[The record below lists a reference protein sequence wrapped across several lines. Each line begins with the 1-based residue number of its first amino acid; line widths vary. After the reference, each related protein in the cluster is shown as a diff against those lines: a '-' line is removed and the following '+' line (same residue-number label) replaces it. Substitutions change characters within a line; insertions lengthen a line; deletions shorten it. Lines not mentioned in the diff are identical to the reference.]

1 MDTLHYIFLGLA
13 YFAAVGFLVFGLD
26 DLFVDLQFLRYL
38 RKRDGR
44 ETVSLE
50 TLKNEPEQLIAVFIP
65 AWQEGGVIDRMA
77 EFATKVL
84 AYDRYDIFI
93 GVYPNDTETM
103 RCVEALSRKF
113 PRVHMA
119 MTRSPGPTSKAD
131 CLNAIYRA
139 MRAREIPGQREYQLI
154 ALHDA
159 EDVLHPLT
167 LKVYNYHVPRR
178 FDMGQL
184 PVFPLEMTP
193 WKYWVGNTYVDEF
206 TELHLKDM
214 YAREEMGGV
223 VPSAGV
229 GTAFSRTAI
238 EYLAGKNGGSPFKVG
253 QLAEDYMVGLELCR
267 SGYRAGFIDY
277 PVQREVVRRRAD
289 GRETRKTITELVA
302 VREHF
307 PHKFFQSVKQKARW
321 IIGTAFQGW
330 EQGGWWGSP
339 AIRYTLVRDRKAPL
353 VHGINL
359 AGYCVVGYVLFGFG
373 LSFTPW
379 HQSIFVRP
387 LFEADGLLWRIVLL
401 DLGLLTYRVVQKV
414 SFVSRIYGWRHALY
428 AIPRYPVG
436 NFVNMVA
443 TFRAARLY
451 LGHRLLGKELAWTKT
466 THDFPGAEALREFE
480 RSIEDL
486 VVEEGYATREQLED
500 AVRRNKELSAPEALL
515 RLNLIDEEQ
524 YTGLWKKFSGL
535 DERAVTIEDV
545 SDAVFASW
553 TEDLALRYRAM
564 PCTPREGEGTG
575 FAFQEPPADQAVGEI
590 EALAGSRITPHLAR
604 PGNISYLRNRV
615 YPDRAA
621 LVRRTDPLRALL
633 QELKPEEARRVREFQ
648 ALQNRSLADAM
659 VALGF
664 TEPTAAR
671 ALVAASA
678 GAAPTELA
686 TQEIDENL
694 VKNIGPLF
702 CDVHGIVPLRTGALA
717 VVSMPHSESISML
730 RDKLGTNPE
739 LVADLP
745 EAFFDL
751 WRRMRSLRLAE
762 TALTDYLGEQGRLA
776 TGTMAR
782 IKEMQ
787 RLVSDPADRL
797 MVQLGMA
804 TRESVHEA
812 LVATSG
818 LRVWPEG
825 SHATARPRGIEALL
839 APGFAEKSGLR
850 VVEAA
855 EGRVGFGLRGLP
867 ASEELLEVFQRCSG
881 AMLRFRLEE
890 EAT

>member
-1 MDTLHYIFLGLA
+1 METVHYIFLGLA
-13 YFAAVGFLVFGLD
+13 YFAAIGFLVFGLD
-26 DLFVDLQFLRYL
+26 DLFIDLQFLRYL

-44 ETVSLE
+44 ETVTLDR
-50 TLKNEPEQLIAVFIP
+50 LKNEPEQLIAIFIP
-65 AWQEGGVIDRMA
+65 AWQESGVIERMA

-84 AYDRYDIFI
+84 AYDRYDLFI
-93 GVYPNDTETM
+93 GVYPNDTETV
-103 RCVEALSRKF
+103 RSVEALARKF

-178 FDMGQL
+178 FDMGQI
-184 PVFPLEMTP
+184 PVFPLELTP
-193 WKYWVGNTYVDEF
+193 WKHWVGNTYVDEF

-229 GTAFSRTAI
+229 GTAFSRAAI
-238 EYLAGKNGGSPFKVG
+238 EYLASKNGGSPFKVG

-277 PVQREVVRRRAD
+277 PVEREVTRRRSD
-289 GRETRKTITELVA
+289 GRETKKKITELVA

-330 EQGGWWGSP
+330 EQGGWWGTP
-339 AIRYTLVRDRKAPL
+339 AVRYTLVRDRKAPL

-359 AGYCVVGYVLFGFG
+359 AGYAVVGYVLFGWG
-373 LSFTPW
+373 LTFTPW

-387 LFEADGLLWRIVLL
+387 LFEADSWLWRIVLL

-443 TFRAARLY
+443 TVRAARLY
-451 LGHRLLGKELAWTKT
+451 LGHRLLGRELAWTKT
-466 THDFPGAEALREFE
+466 RHDFPEAEALREFE

-500 AVRRNKELSAPEALL
+500 AVRRNKDLSSPEALL

-524 YTGLWKKFSGL
+524 YTSLWKKFSGL

-545 SDAVFASW
+545 SGAIFPSW
-553 TEDLALRYRAM
+553 SEDLALQYRAM
-564 PCTPREGEGTG
+564 PCGDGSEEALG
-575 FAFQEPPADQAVGEI
+575 FVFQEPPSAAAVGQV
-590 EALAGSRITPHLAR
+590 EAVSGVRITPHLAR

-615 YPDRAA
+615 YPDRAPLA
-621 LVRRTDPLRALL
+621 RRTDPLLPMM
-633 QELKPEEARRVREFQ
+633 QGLKPAEARRVREFQ
-648 ALQNRSLADAM
+648 ALQNRSLGDAM
-659 VALGF
+659 VALGLANAG
-664 TEPTAAR
+664 EVR
-671 ALVAASA
+671 ELVAASA
-678 GAAPTELA
+678 GATPFELA
-686 TQEIDENL
+686 ATEIDETL
-694 VKNIGPLF
+694 ISKIGALF
-702 CDVHGIVPLRTGALA
+702 CDVHGVVPLQQGGVA
-717 VVSMPHSESISML
+717 VGSMPHPETSALL
-730 RDKLGTNPE
+730 RDKLGASPQF
-739 LVADLP
+739 VADLP
-745 EAFFDL
+745 QAFFDL
-751 WRRMRSLRLAE
+751 WRRMRALRLAE
-762 TALTDYLGEQGRLA
+762 AALTDHLA
-776 TGTMAR
+776 SEGKLPAGTLAR

-787 RLVSDPADRL
+787 RLVTDPADRL
-797 MVQLGMA
+797 LLQLGIA
-804 TRESVHEA
+804 THETVHES

-818 LRVWPEG
+818 LRVWSENG
-825 SHATARPRGIEALL
+825 RATALPAGIESLL
-839 APGFAEKSGLR
+839 APGFSVKSGIR
-850 VVEAA
+850 IVEAVD
-855 EGRVGFGLRGLP
+855 GRVGLALRGLP
-867 ASEELLEVFQRCSG
+867 SNDELLEVFQRCSG
-881 AMLRFRLEE
+881 AMVRFRLEE
-890 EAT
+890 ATA

>member
-1 MDTLHYIFLGLA
+1 METVHYIFLGLA

-26 DLFVDLQFLRYL
+26 DLFIDLQFLRYL

-44 ETVSLE
+44 ETVTLDL
-50 TLKNEPEQLIAVFIP
+50 LKNEPEQLIAVFIP
-65 AWQEGGVIDRMA
+65 AWQESGVIDRMA

-93 GVYPNDTETM
+93 GVYPNDTETV
-103 RCVEALSRKF
+103 RCVEELARRF
-113 PRVHMA
+113 PRVHLA

-131 CLNAIYRA
+131 CLNALYRA

-178 FDMGQL
+178 FDMGQI
-184 PVFPLEMTP
+184 PVFPLELTP
-193 WKYWVGNTYVDEF
+193 WKHWVGNTYVDEF

-229 GTAFSRTAI
+229 GTAFSRAAI
-238 EYLAGKNGGSPFKVG
+238 EYLAAKNGGSPFKVG

-277 PVQREVVRRRAD
+277 PVEREVTRRRGD
-289 GRETRKTITELVA
+289 GRESKKKVTELVA

-339 AIRYTLVRDRKAPL
+339 AVRYTLVRDRKAPL

-359 AGYCVVGYVLFGFG
+359 AGYAVVGYVLFGWG

-387 LFEADGLLWRIVLL
+387 LFEADSWLWRIVLL

-443 TFRAARLY
+443 TVRAARLY
-451 LGHRLLGKELAWTKT
+451 LGHRLLGKELVWTKT
-466 THDFPGAEALREFE
+466 RHDFPGAEALSEFE

-500 AVRRNKELSAPEALL
+500 AVKRNKDLSAPEALL

-524 YTGLWKKFSGL
+524 YTGLWKRFSGL

-545 SDAVFASW
+545 SGAMFPAW
-553 TEDLALRYRAM
+553 TEDLALQYRAM
-564 PCTPREGEGTG
+564 PCGDGGEETMG
-575 FAFQEPPADQAVGEI
+575 FAFQEPPSAAAVGQV
-590 EALAGSRITPHLAR
+590 EAVSGVRITPHLAR
-604 PGNISYLRNRV
+604 PGNISYLRNRA
-615 YPDRAA
+615 YPDRTP
-621 LVRRTDPLRALL
+621 LVRRTDPLLPML
-633 QELKPEEARRVREFQ
+633 QELKPDEARRVREFQ

-664 TEPTAAR
+664 SEVGQAR
-671 ALVAASA
+671 TVVAAAS
-678 GAAPTELA
+678 GAVPIDLA
-686 TQEIDENL
+686 ASRIDETS
-694 VKNIGPLF
+694 VARIGALF
-702 CDVHGIVPLRTGALA
+702 CDVHGIIPLRDGGLA
-717 VVSMPHSESISML
+717 IGSMPHPEVTAVL
-730 RDKLGTNPE
+730 RDKLGATPQF
-739 LVADLP
+739 VADLP
-745 EAFFDL
+745 QAFSDL

-762 TALTDYLGEQGRLA
+762 NALTDHLA
-776 TGTMAR
+776 GHGQLPAGTLAR

-787 RLVSDPADRL
+787 RLVTDPADRL
-797 MVQLGMA
+797 MLQLGMA
-804 TRESVHEA
+804 TPDTVHEA

-818 LRVWPEG
+818 LRVWSG
-825 SHATARPRGIEALL
+825 NNHAVALPPGIEALL
-839 APGFAEKSGLR
+839 APGFAAKSGIH

-855 EGRVGFGLRGLP
+855 DGRVGFALRGLP
-867 ASEELLEVFQRCSG
+867 SDEELLEVFQRCSG
-881 AMLRFRLEE
+881 AMVRFRLGKES
-890 EAT
+890 A

>member
-1 MDTLHYIFLGLA
+1 METLHYLFLGLA
-13 YFAAVGFLVFGLD
+13 YVAAVGFLVFGLD
-26 DLFVDLQFLRYL
+26 DLFIDLQFLRYL

-44 ETVSLE
+44 ETVTLE
-50 TLKNEPEQLIAVFIP
+50 RLKNEPEQLIAIFIP
-65 AWQEGGVIDRMA
+65 AWQESGVIDRMA

-93 GVYPNDTETM
+93 GVYPNDTETV
-103 RCVEALSRKF
+103 RAVEALARKF
-113 PRVHMA
+113 PRVHLA
-119 MTRSPGPTSKAD
+119 MTRLPGPTSKAD

-178 FDMGQL
+178 FDMGQI
-184 PVFPLEMTP
+184 PVFPLELTP
-193 WKYWVGNTYVDEF
+193 WKHWVGNTYVDEF

-229 GTAFSRTAI
+229 GTAFSRAAI
-238 EYLAGKNGGSPFKVG
+238 EYLASKNGGSPFKVG

-277 PVQREVVRRRAD
+277 PVEREVTRRRSD
-289 GRETRKTITELVA
+289 GRETKKKITELVA

-330 EQGGWWGSP
+330 EQGGWWGTP
-339 AIRYTLVRDRKAPL
+339 AVRYTLVRDRKAPL

-359 AGYCVVGYVLFGFG
+359 AGYAVVGYVLFGWG
-373 LSFTPW
+373 LTFTPW

-387 LFEADGLLWRIVLL
+387 LFEADSWLWRIVLL

-443 TFRAARLY
+443 TVRAARLY
-451 LGHRLLGKELAWTKT
+451 LGHRLLGRELAWTKT
-466 THDFPGAEALREFE
+466 RHDFPEAEALREFE

-500 AVRRNKELSAPEALL
+500 AVRRNKDLSSPEALL
-515 RLNLIDEEQ
+515 RLSLIDEEQ
-524 YTGLWKKFSGL
+524 YTSLWKKFSGL

-545 SDAVFASW
+545 SGAIFPSW
-553 TEDLALRYRAM
+553 TEDLALQYRAM
-564 PCTPREGEGTG
+564 PCGDGSEEALG
-575 FAFQEPPADQAVGEI
+575 FVFQEPPSAAAVGQV
-590 EALAGSRITPHLAR
+590 EAVSGVRITPHLAR

-615 YPDRAA
+615 YPARAPLA
-621 LVRRTDPLRALL
+621 RRTDPLLPTM
-633 QELKPEEARRVREFQ
+633 QGLKPAEARRVREFQ
-648 ALQNRSLADAM
+648 ALQNRSLGDAM
-659 VALGF
+659 VALGLADAG
-664 TEPTAAR
+664 EVR
-671 ALVAASA
+671 ELVAASA
-678 GAAPTELA
+678 GATPFELA
-686 TQEIDENL
+686 AAEIDETL
-694 VKNIGPLF
+694 ISKIGALF
-702 CDVHGIVPLRTGALA
+702 CDVHGAIPLRQGGVA
-717 VVSMPHSESISML
+717 VGSMPHPETSALL
-730 RDKLGTNPE
+730 RDKLGASPQF
-739 LVADLP
+739 VADLP
-745 EAFFDL
+745 QTFFDL
-751 WRRMRSLRLAE
+751 WRRMRALRLAE
-762 TALTDYLGEQGRLA
+762 TALTDHLA
-776 TGTMAR
+776 SEGKLPAGTLAR

-787 RLVSDPADRL
+787 RLVTDPADRL
-797 MVQLGMA
+797 LLQLGIA
-804 TRESVHEA
+804 TRETVHES

-818 LRVWPEG
+818 LRVWSENG
-825 SHATARPRGIEALL
+825 RATALPAGIESLL
-839 APGFAEKSGLR
+839 APGFSVKSGIR
-850 VVEAA
+850 IVEAVD
-855 EGRVGFGLRGLP
+855 GRVGLALRGLP
-867 ASEELLEVFQRCSG
+867 SNDELLEVFQRCSG
-881 AMLRFRLEE
+881 AMVRFRLEE
-890 EAT
+890 ATA

>member
-1 MDTLHYIFLGLA
+1 METVHYIFLGLA
-13 YFAAVGFLVFGLD
+13 YFAAIGFLVFGLD
-26 DLFVDLQFLRYL
+26 DLFIDLQFLRYL

-44 ETVSLE
+44 ETVTLE
-50 TLKNEPEQLIAVFIP
+50 RLKNEPEQLIAVFIP
-65 AWQEGGVIDRMA
+65 AWQESGVIDRMA

-84 AYDRYDIFI
+84 AYERYDIFI

-103 RCVEALSRKF
+103 RSVEALARKF

-119 MTRSPGPTSKAD
+119 MTRLPGPTSKAD

-178 FDMGQL
+178 FDMGQI
-184 PVFPLEMTP
+184 PVFPLELTP
-193 WKYWVGNTYVDEF
+193 WKHWVGNTYVDEF

-229 GTAFSRTAI
+229 GTAFSRAAI
-238 EYLAGKNGGSPFKVG
+238 EYLASKNGGSPFKVG

-277 PVQREVVRRRAD
+277 PVEREVKRRRAD
-289 GRETRKTITELVA
+289 GSETKKKITELVA

-307 PHKFFQSVKQKARW
+307 PHKFFQSVRQKARW

-339 AIRYTLVRDRKAPL
+339 AVRYTLVRDRKAPL

-359 AGYCVVGYVLFGFG
+359 AGYAVVGYVLFGWG

-387 LFEADGLLWRIVLL
+387 LFEADSWLWRIVLL

-428 AIPRYPVG
+428 SIPRYPVG

-443 TFRAARLY
+443 TVRAARLY
-451 LGHRLLGKELAWTKT
+451 LGHRLLGRELAWTKT
-466 THDFPGAEALREFE
+466 RHDFPEAEALREFE

-500 AVRRNKELSAPEALL
+500 AVRRNKELSSPEALL

-524 YTGLWKKFSGL
+524 YTSLWKKFSGL

-545 SDAVFASW
+545 SGAIFPSW
-553 TEDLALRYRAM
+553 TEDLALQYRAM
-564 PCTPREGEGTG
+564 PCGDGREEALG
-575 FAFQEPPADQAVGEI
+575 FVFQEPPSAAAVSEV
-590 EALAGSRITPHLAR
+590 EAVSGVRITPHLAR

-615 YPDRAA
+615 YPDRAPLA
-621 LVRRTDPLRALL
+621 RRTDPLLPML
-633 QELKPEEARRVREFQ
+633 QELKPAEARRVREFQ
-648 ALQNRSLADAM
+648 ALQNRSLGDAL
-659 VALGF
+659 VALGLANV
-664 TEPTAAR
+664 EEVR

-678 GAAPTELA
+678 GATPVELA
-686 TQEIDENL
+686 AAEIDEAL
-694 VKNIGPLF
+694 VSKIGPLF
-702 CDVHGIVPLRTGALA
+702 CDVHGIVPLRQGGIA
-717 VVSMPHSESISML
+717 VGSMPHPETSALL
-730 RDKLGTNPE
+730 RDKLGASPHF
-739 LVADLP
+739 VADFP
-745 EAFFDL
+745 QAFVDL
-751 WRRMRSLRLAE
+751 WRRMRALRLAE
-762 TALTDYLGEQGRLA
+762 SALTDHLA
-776 TGTMAR
+776 GAGKLPAGTLAR

-787 RLVSDPADRL
+787 RLVTDPADRL
-797 MVQLGMA
+797 LLQLGIA
-804 TRESVHEA
+804 THETVHES

-818 LRVWPEG
+818 LRSWSENG
-825 SHATARPRGIEALL
+825 RPAALPAGIESLL
-839 APGFAEKSGLR
+839 APGFSAKAGIR
-850 VVEAA
+850 IVEAVDA
-855 EGRVGFGLRGLP
+855 RVGLGLRGLP
-867 ASEELLEVFQRCSG
+867 SNDELLEVFQRCSG
-881 AMLRFRLEE
+881 AMIRFRLEE
-890 EAT
+890 AAA

>member
-1 MDTLHYIFLGLA
+1 METLHYIFLGLA
-13 YFAAVGFLVFGLD
+13 YCAAVGFLVFGLD
-26 DLFVDLQFLRYL
+26 DLFIDLQFLRYL

-44 ETVSLE
+44 ETVTLE
-50 TLKNEPEQLIAVFIP
+50 RLRNEPEQLIAIFIP
-65 AWQEGGVIDRMA
+65 AWQESGVIDRMA

-93 GVYPNDTETM
+93 GVYPNDTETVH
-103 RCVEALSRKF
+103 CVEALARKF
-113 PRVHMA
+113 PRVHLA

-178 FDMGQL
+178 FDMGQI
-184 PVFPLEMTP
+184 PVFPLELNP
-193 WKYWVGNTYVDEF
+193 WKHWVGNTYVDEF

-238 EYLAGKNGGSPFKVG
+238 EYLAAKNGGSPFKVG

-277 PVQREVVRRRAD
+277 PVEREVTRRRAD
-289 GRETRKTITELVA
+289 GSETKKKVTELVA

-307 PHKFFQSVKQKARW
+307 PHKFFLSVKQKARW

-339 AIRYTLVRDRKAPL
+339 AVRYTLVRDRKAPL

-359 AGYCVVGYVLFGFG
+359 AGYAVVGYVLFGWG

-387 LFEADGLLWRIVLL
+387 LFEADSWLWRIVLL

-443 TFRAARLY
+443 TVRAARLY
-451 LGHRLLGKELAWTKT
+451 LGHRLLGRELAWTKT
-466 THDFPGAEALREFE
+466 RHDFPEAEALSEFE

-486 VVEEGYATREQLED
+486 VVEEGFATREQLED

-524 YTGLWKKFSGL
+524 YTSLWKKFSGL
-535 DERAVTIEDV
+535 DERAVTIEDA
-545 SDAVFASW
+545 SGAVLPSW
-553 TEDLALRYRAM
+553 TEDLALQFRAM
-564 PCTPREGEGTG
+564 PCAAGGDEGIS
-575 FAFQEPPADQAVGEI
+575 FVFQEPPVAAAVSRI
-590 EALAGSRITPHLAR
+590 EAVAGARITPHLAR
-604 PGNISYLRNRV
+604 PGNISYLRNRA
-615 YPDRAA
+615 YPDRAPLA
-621 LVRRTDPLRALL
+621 RRTDPLLATL
-633 QELKPEEARRVREFQ
+633 QELKPDEARRVREFQ
-648 ALQNRSLADAM
+648 ALQNRSLADAL
-659 VALGF
+659 VALAFVEAG
-664 TEPTAAR
+664 EAR
-671 ALVAASA
+671 ALVASSA
-678 GAAPTELA
+678 GAAPADLA
-686 TQEIDENL
+686 AAEIDETF
-694 VKNIGPLF
+694 VAKIGALF
-702 CDVHGIVPLRTGALA
+702 CDVHGIIPLREGGIA
-717 VVSMPHSESISML
+717 VGSMPHPETTAVL
-730 RDKLGTNPE
+730 RDKLGAIPQF
-739 LVADLP
+739 VADLP
-745 EAFFDL
+745 QAIIDL

-762 TALTDYLGEQGRLA
+762 SALTEHMASHGKLPA
-776 TGTMAR
+776 GTLAR

-787 RLVSDPADRL
+787 LLVADPADRL
-797 MVQLGMA
+797 MLQLGMA
-804 TRESVHEA
+804 TPETVHGS

-818 LRVWPEG
+818 LHVWSE
-825 SHATARPRGIEALL
+825 HNHHTALPAGIEALL
-839 APGFAEKSGLR
+839 APGFAEKSGIR
-850 VVEAA
+850 IVEAA
-855 EGRVGFGLRGLP
+855 DGRVGLSLRGLP
-867 ASEELLEVFQRCSG
+867 SNEELLEVFQRCSG
-881 AMLRFRLEE
+881 AMVRFRLER
-890 EAT
+890 ATS

>member
-1 MDTLHYIFLGLA
+1 METLHYIFLGLA

-26 DLFVDLQFLRYL
+26 DLFIDLQFLRYL

-44 ETVSLE
+44 ETVTLE
-50 TLKNEPEQLIAVFIP
+50 RLKNEPEQLIAVFIP
-65 AWQEGGVIDRMA
+65 AWQESGVIDRMA

-93 GVYPNDTETM
+93 GVYPNDTETV
-103 RCVEALSRKF
+103 RCVEALARKF
-113 PRVHMA
+113 PRVHLA

-178 FDMGQL
+178 FDMGQI
-184 PVFPLEMTP
+184 PVFPLELTP
-193 WKYWVGNTYVDEF
+193 WKHWVGNTYVDEF

-229 GTAFSRTAI
+229 GTAFSRAAI
-238 EYLAGKNGGSPFKVG
+238 EYLASKNGGSPFKVG

-277 PVQREVVRRRAD
+277 PVEREVTRRGAD
-289 GRETRKTITELVA
+289 GRESKKKVTELVA

-330 EQGGWWGSP
+330 EQGGWWGTP
-339 AIRYTLVRDRKAPL
+339 AVRYTLVRDRKAPL

-359 AGYCVVGYVLFGFG
+359 AGYAVVGYVVFGWG

-387 LFEADGLLWRIVLL
+387 LFEGDSLLWRIVLL

-443 TFRAARLY
+443 TLRAVRLY
-451 LGHRLLGKELAWTKT
+451 LGHRLLGRELAWTKT
-466 THDFPGAEALREFE
+466 RHDFPGAEALSEFE

-524 YTGLWKKFSGL
+524 YTALWRKFSGL

-545 SDAVFASW
+545 SGVMPASW

-564 PCTPREGEGTG
+564 PCAAEGEGG
-575 FAFQEPPADQAVGEI
+575 LDFVFQEPPAADSMGGI
-590 EALAGSRITPHLAR
+590 EAAVGSRITPHLGR

-615 YPDRAA
+615 YPDRAP
-621 LVRRTDPLRALL
+621 LVRRTDPLRPML
-633 QELKPEEARRVREFQ
+633 QELKPGEARRVREFQ

-664 TEPTAAR
+664 AGATEAR
-671 ALVAASA
+671 ALVAAGA
-678 GAAPTELA
+678 GAVPVDLA
-686 TQEIDENL
+686 GREIDEAL
-694 VKNIGPLF
+694 TTKIGALF
-702 CDVHGIVPLRTGALA
+702 CDVHGIIPLRDGGLA
-717 VVSMPHSESISML
+717 ISSMPHPETAAVL
-730 RDKLGTNPE
+730 RDRLGASPAF
-739 LVADLP
+739 VADLP
-745 EAFFDL
+745 QAFFDL

-762 TALTDYLGEQGRLA
+762 NSLTDHLA
-776 TGTMAR
+776 GCGKLPAGTLAR

-787 RLVSDPADRL
+787 RLVTDPADRL
-797 MVQLGMA
+797 MLQLGLA
-804 TRESVHEA
+804 TPEAVHES

-818 LRVWPEG
+818 LRVWSESNHVSALP
-825 SHATARPRGIEALL
+825 AGIDALL
-839 APGFAEKSGLR
+839 APGFTAKSGLR
-850 VVEAA
+850 IVEAA
-855 EGRVGFGLRGLP
+855 DGRVAFGLRGLP
-867 ASEELLEVFQRCSG
+867 SDEELLEVFQRCSG
-881 AMLRFRLEE
+881 AMVRFRLEE
-890 EAT
+890 VAA

>member
-1 MDTLHYIFLGLA
+1 METVYYIFLGLA

-26 DLFVDLQFLRYL
+26 DLFLDWQFLRYL

-50 TLKNEPEQLIAVFIP
+50 RLKNEPEQLIAVFIP
-65 AWQEGGVIDRMA
+65 AWQESGVIDRMV
-77 EFATKVL
+77 EFAAKVL
-84 AYDRYDIFI
+84 SYDRYDIFV
-93 GVYPNDTETM
+93 GVYPNDTETV
-103 RCVEALSRKF
+103 RCVEALARKF
-113 PRVHMA
+113 PRVHLA

-178 FDMGQL
+178 FDMGQI
-184 PVFPLEMTP
+184 PVFPLELTP
-193 WKYWVGNTYVDEF
+193 WKHWVGNTYVDEF

-229 GTAFSRTAI
+229 GTAFSRAAI
-238 EYLAGKNGGSPFKVG
+238 EYLAAKNGGSPFKVG

-277 PVQREVVRRRAD
+277 PVEREVTRRRGD
-289 GRETRKTITELVA
+289 GRESKKKVTELVA

-330 EQGGWWGSP
+330 EQGGWWGTP
-339 AIRYTLVRDRKAPL
+339 AVRYTLARDRKAPL

-359 AGYCVVGYVLFGFG
+359 AGYAVVGYVVFGWG
-373 LSFTPW
+373 LSATPW
-379 HQSIFVRP
+379 HQSLFVRP
-387 LFEADGLLWRIVLL
+387 LFEPDSLLWRIVLL
-401 DLGLLTYRVVQKV
+401 DLGLLTYRVAQKV

-443 TFRAARLY
+443 TVRAARLY
-451 LGHRLLGKELAWTKT
+451 LGHRLLGRELAWTKT
-466 THDFPGAEALREFE
+466 RHDFPGAEALSEFE

-500 AVRRNKELSAPEALL
+500 AVRRNDNLSAPEALL

-524 YTGLWKKFSGL
+524 YTGLWKKFTGL

-545 SDAVFASW
+545 SGVLFPAW
-553 TEDLALRYRAM
+553 TEDRACRYRAM
-564 PCTPREGEGTG
+564 PCTAGGEEGVG
-575 FAFQEPPADQAVGEI
+575 FVFQEPPSAAATAEI
-590 EALAGSRITPHLAR
+590 EALAGGRVSPHLAR
-604 PGNISYLRNRV
+604 PGNLRYLRNRV
-615 YPDRAA
+615 YPDRAP
-621 LVRRTDPLRALL
+621 LVRRTDPLRPVL
-633 QELKPEEARRVREFQ
+633 QDLKPDEARRVREFQ

-664 TEPTAAR
+664 VEAGEAR
-671 ALVAASA
+671 ALVASAA
-678 GAAPTELA
+678 GAAAADLSA
-686 TQEIDENL
+686 AEIDEAM
-694 VKNIGPLF
+694 VARIGALF
-702 CDVHGIVPLRTGALA
+702 CDVHGIVPLRQGGLAIGA
-717 VVSMPHSESISML
+717 MPHPETAAVL
-730 RDKLGTNPE
+730 RDQLGATPQF
-739 LVADLP
+739 VSDLP
-745 EAFFDL
+745 QAFLDL
-751 WRRMRSLRLAE
+751 WRRMRSRRLAE
-762 TALTDYLGEQGRLA
+762 AALTDNLAGRGQLPA
-776 TGTMAR
+776 GTLAR

-797 MVQLGMA
+797 LQQLGMA
-804 TRESVHEA
+804 TPESVHAA

-818 LRVWPEG
+818 LRVWAESNHIAAPPNG
-825 SHATARPRGIEALL
+825 LEALL
-839 APGFAEKSGLR
+839 APGFAAKSGLR
-850 VVEAA
+850 IVEAA
-855 EGRVGFGLRGLP
+855 DGRVGFGLRGLP
-867 ASEELLEVFQRCSG
+867 SDDELLEIFQRCAG
-881 AMLRFRLEE
+881 AMVRFRLEG
-890 EAT
+890 TPS

>member
-1 MDTLHYIFLGLA
+1 METLHYIFLGLA
-13 YFAAVGFLVFGLD
+13 YVAAVGFLVFGLD
-26 DLFVDLQFLRYL
+26 DLFIDLQFLRYL

-44 ETVSLE
+44 ETVTLE
-50 TLKNEPEQLIAVFIP
+50 RLKNEPEQLIAVFIP
-65 AWQEGGVIDRMA
+65 AWQESGVIDRMA

-93 GVYPNDTETM
+93 GVYPNDTETV
-103 RCVEALSRKF
+103 RCVEALARKF

-178 FDMGQL
+178 FDMGQI
-184 PVFPLEMTP
+184 PVFPLELTP
-193 WKYWVGNTYVDEF
+193 WKHWVGNTYVDEF

-229 GTAFSRTAI
+229 GTAFSRAAI
-238 EYLAGKNGGSPFKVG
+238 EYLASKNDGSPFKVG

-277 PVQREVVRRRAD
+277 PVEREVTRRHAD
-289 GRETRKTITELVA
+289 GRETKKKVTELVA

-307 PHKFFQSVKQKARW
+307 PHKFLQSVKQKARW

-330 EQGGWWGSP
+330 EQGGWWGTP
-339 AIRYTLVRDRKAPL
+339 AVRYTLVRDRKAPL

-359 AGYCVVGYVLFGFG
+359 AGYAVVGYVIFGWG

-387 LFEADGLLWRIVLL
+387 LFEGDSLLWRIVLL

-443 TFRAARLY
+443 TIRALRLY
-451 LGHRLLGKELAWTKT
+451 LGHRLLGRELAWTKT
-466 THDFPGAEALREFE
+466 RHDFPGAEALREFE

-486 VVEEGYATREQLED
+486 VVEEGYATREQLEN
-500 AVRRNKELSAPEALL
+500 AVRRNRELSAPEALL

-524 YTGLWKKFSGL
+524 YTALWKKFSGL
-535 DERAVTIEDV
+535 DERVVTIEGV
-545 SDAVFASW
+545 SGVLSPSW
-553 TEDLALRYRAM
+553 TEELALQYRAM
-564 PCTPREGEGTG
+564 PCATGDEEGSG
-575 FAFQEPPADQAVGEI
+575 FVFQEPPGAVTLGRI
-590 EALAGSRITPHLAR
+590 EAVAGTRVTPYLAR
-604 PGNISYLRNRV
+604 PGNLGYLRNRV
-615 YPDRAA
+615 YPDRSPV
-621 LVRRTDPLRALL
+621 VRRTDPLLPRL
-633 QELKPEEARRVREFQ
+633 QDLRPDEARRVREFQ

-659 VALGF
+659 VALGLVE
-664 TEPTAAR
+664 TAAAR

-678 GAAPTELA
+678 GAAPAELA
-686 TQEIDENL
+686 ACEIDETL
-694 VKNIGPLF
+694 VTKIGPLF
-702 CDVHGIVPLRTGALA
+702 CDVHGIIPLRPGGLA
-717 VVSMPHSESISML
+717 VASMPHPETTAVL
-730 RDKLGTNPE
+730 RDRLGASPQF
-739 LVADLP
+739 VSDLP
-745 EAFFDL
+745 QGFFDL
-751 WRRMRSLRLAE
+751 WRRLRSLRLAE
-762 TALTDYLGEQGRLA
+762 TALTGHMASLGKLPA
-776 TGTMAR
+776 GTLAR

-787 RLVSDPADRL
+787 RLVADPADRL
-797 MVQLGMA
+797 MLQLGMA
-804 TRESVHEA
+804 TPAAVHES

-818 LRVWPEG
+818 LRVRSG
-825 SHATARPRGIEALL
+825 NNHAAALPAGIEALL
-839 APGFAEKSGLR
+839 APGFAVRSGIR
-850 VVEAA
+850 IVEAA
-855 EGRVGFGLRGLP
+855 DGRVGFGLRGLP
-867 ASEELLEVFQRCSG
+867 SDDELLEIFQRCSG
-881 AMLRFRLEE
+881 AMVWFRLEE
-890 EAT
+890 VTA